1 MPSKR
6 AKGIASAVAVLALL
20 AVGGGGYLLLSSQQ
34 EAEATAVALT
44 GGDPSR
50 GKDLALQFGCG
61 SCHAIPGVRGADR
74 RVGPSLDGIAG
85 QVYLAG
91 VLTNSAENMIRWIED
106 PQGVDPLTAMPRT
119 GATGQDARDIAAFLY
134 TLR

>member
-6 AKGIASAVAVLALL
+6 AKGIILTVVILLLLSASAGA
-20 AVGGGGYLLLSSQQ
+20 YLVISSQQ
-34 EAEATAVALT
+34 EAQARAAALT

-50 GKDLALQFGCG
+50 GQSLALQFGCG
-61 SCHAIPGVRGADR
+61 SCHIIPGVRGADR

-91 VLTNSAENMIRWIED
+91 VLTNTAENMVRWIED
-106 PQGVDPLTAMPRT
+106 PQAVDPKTAMPRT
-119 GATGQDARDIAAFLY
+119 GAAGQDARDIAAYLY